1 VRWKRALS
9 RFLAL
14 CYSEPTRPPGLFSML
29 PFFRRLGFRLPA
41 IFIAFSLLVALAN
54 ALTLY
59 VSWQLQGSAAAIN
72 DLGSERMRSY
82 RIALLLTQ
90 SGGKES
96 TDVNPDDQ
104 IKKEITRFEEV
115 LNRLEVG
122 DQGRPLFVPPQPAI
136 RRQLSDI
143 QITWSREIRPY
154 IESLLTVP
162 IERRLDYLPR
172 LRNMLDGFVGRID
185 ALVADIE
192 QASSHNTALL
202 GSLQLGLLGLAI
214 GGTVALVYLIILLV
228 VRPVL
233 SLQEGVQRMEQEDF
247 SARVPVESED
257 EFGDLARGF
266 NRMAAHLQDLYAT
279 LEQRVEEKTRHL
291 EARNRELALLYGV
304 SSSLEEPGNIE
315 TLCRGFVQAVLPAIG
330 ADAASIRMIDPQ
342 TQQIHL
348 FVHEGLQPGFI
359 TKERC
364 LAQGECLCGASAW
377 TGQTLAQTFPAKDKF
392 PYACEAAGYRSVWI
406 LPIAVQKQ
414 RLGLF
419 NLYFRE
425 ARELM
430 PQEQRLLETLVQ
442 HLGIAIENRQLV
454 SRERELAV
462 SEERNLL
469 AQELHDSI
477 AQSLAFLNLQAQM
490 LRRSIESGEQ
500 EQALAELAQIREG
513 IQESYDDVRELLV
526 HFRLRPGASEFEET
540 VRSALEK
547 FEGQTGIHTHLQI
560 SGVGMP
566 LTTEQ
571 QLQVLHIV
579 QEALSNVRK
588 HASAT
593 KVTVEIQRG
602 ETYRIEV
609 RDDGCGIDPRRLE
622 DGGGHVGL
630 KIMRERAHRIGATMD
645 ILSTPHK
652 GTSVRLLLP
661 LLQREAA

>member
-1 VRWKRALS
+1 M
-9 RFLAL
+9 
-14 CYSEPTRPPGLFSML
+14 P
-29 PFFRRLGFRLPA
+29 PFFHRLSFRLPA

-82 RIALLLTQ
+82 RIAFLLTQ
-90 SGGKES
+90 RERGEGNGENLS
-96 TDVNPDDQ
+96 DQ
-104 IKKEITRFEEV
+104 IREEIARFEEV
-115 LNRLEVG
+115 LSRLEVG
-122 DQGRPLFVPPQPAI
+122 DQSRPLFVPPRPTI
-136 RRQLSDI
+136 RRQLADI
-143 QITWSREIRPY
+143 QTAWSGEIRPAFEA
-154 IESLLTVP
+154 ILDAPAEQSH
-162 IERRLDYLPR
+162 ERLPR
-172 LRNMLDGFVGRID
+172 LRRDLDRFVMNID
-185 ALVADIE
+185 ALVAEIE
-192 QASSHNTALL
+192 RASSRNTALL

-214 GGTVALVYLIILLV
+214 GGSVALVYLIILLV

-291 EARNRELALLYGV
+291 EKRTRELTLLYGV
-304 SSSLEEPGNIE
+304 SSFLEEPSNIE
-315 TLCRGFVQAVLPAIG
+315 TLCRGFLQAVLPAMG

-348 FVHEGLQPGFI
+348 FVHEGLQPGFVA
-359 TKERC
+359 KERC

-377 TGQTLAQTFPAKDKF
+377 TGQTLVQTFPAQGEL

-425 ARELM
+425 ASELS
-430 PQEQRLLETLVQ
+430 PQERRLLETLVQ

-490 LRRSIESGEQ
+490 LRRSIESGER
-500 EQALAELAQIREG
+500 EQALTELAQIREG

-547 FEGQTGIHTHLQI
+547 FEGQTGIHTNLRI
-560 SGVGMP
+560 SGAGMP
-566 LTTEQ
+566 LTAEQ

-588 HASAT
+588 HAAANE
-593 KVTVEIQRG
+593 VTVEIQRG

-622 DGGGHVGL
+622 DGEGHVGL
-630 KIMRERAHRIGATMD
+630 KIMRERAHRIGATLD
-645 ILSTPHK
+645 ILSTPSE
-652 GTSVRLLLP
+652 GTCVRLLLP
-661 LLQREAA
+661 LLQKEAA